1 MLIKKISTFAESK
14 YRTFRCKRIAV
25 LERWQSGRLWRSR
38 KPLYLRVPGV
48 RIPLSPLNVTDKTGQ
63 RTDKSHKFNDLWDFF
78 YPLVSALKYIFSP
91 LKDKVSNLTRTPDK
105 QNQKGG
111 TDSRK
116 LANFCRCLAS
126 LHKTHF

>member
-1 MLIKKISTFAESK
+1 MPEWSIGTVSK
-14 YRTFRCKRIAV
+14 TV
-25 LERWQSGRLWRSR
+25 V
-38 KPLYLRVPGV
+38 PLRVPRV

-63 RTDKSHKFNDLWDFF
+63 QTDKSHKFNDLWDFF

-111 TDSRK
+111 TNSRK

>member
-1 MLIKKISTFAESK
+1 MYFCTRQPQGKMPEWSNGPHSK
-14 YRTFRCKRIAV
+14 CG
-25 LERWQSGRLWRSR
+25 ERVTAPW
-38 KPLYLRVPGV
+38 V
-48 RIPLSPLNVTDKTGQ
+48 RIPVSPLNVTDKTGQ

>member
-1 MLIKKISTFAESK
+1 MLIPQE
-14 YRTFRCKRIAV
+14 
-25 LERWQSGRLWRSR
+25 LQ
-38 KPLYLRVPGV
+38 
-48 RIPLSPLNVTDKTGQ
+48 LS
-63 RTDKSHKFNDLWDFF
+63 
-78 YPLVSALKYIFSP
+78 

-126 LHKTHF
+126 LHETHF

>member
-1 MLIKKISTFAESK
+1 MSFLLCIYSICCNKLIIKLYYPHSK
-14 YRTFRCKRIAV
+14 CG
-25 LERWQSGRLWRSR
+25 ERVTAPW
-38 KPLYLRVPGV
+38 V
-48 RIPLSPLNVTDKTGQ
+48 RIPVSPLNVTDKTGQ